1 MFTSFKGKVVDLYD
15 DNAKIIRRFQM
26 RADVVNAQV
35 SGSGKDAQV
44 AITMKDGHF
53 EVYKS
58 SGVLTR
64 RG

>member
-1 MFTSFKGKVVDLYD
+1 MFASFKGKVVDLYN
-15 DNAKIIRRFQM
+15 DNMSIIRRFQM
-26 RADVVNAQV
+26 KAEVVNA
-35 SGSGKDAQV
+35 SINGSGKDAQI

-58 SGVLTR
+58 NGSLVR